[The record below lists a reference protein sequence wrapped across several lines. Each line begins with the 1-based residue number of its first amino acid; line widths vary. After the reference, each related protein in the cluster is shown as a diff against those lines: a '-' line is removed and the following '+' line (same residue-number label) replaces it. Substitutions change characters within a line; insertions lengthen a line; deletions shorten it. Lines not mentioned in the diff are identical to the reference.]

1 MKDYVATYKVVIST
15 EDINKGKP
23 FEECGLLSVNSFE
36 EAFQDLVM
44 LYSDDIVQ
52 VKDIELF
59 ETTITFPTDKYEEVK
74 RFLGTH

>member
-1 MKDYVATYKVVIST
+1 MKNYVATYKVIISL
-15 EDINKGKP
+15 EGVNKGKP

-36 EAFQDLVM
+36 EAFQDLAT

-59 ETTITFPTDKYEEVK
+59 ETTITVPSEKYEEIK
-74 RFLGTH
+74 KFLATH